1 MKGIARS
8 EHPIFSYVAFGAN
21 NKIVKKI
28 GKSAFGIN
36 SVHQK
41 LLFNKCCVL
50 HIGRELIEGN
60 TVVHHIEQLLKAT
73 YRYEKVF
80 NNKIYNNKKY
90 CGANY
95 SAYVRK
101 NFNQSSLFSFKK
113 VVKKIKSQNLIIK
126 LSNYKNLRSLFYYS
140 YDDMYLFLINLY
152 INDNKIFLRNN

>member
-1 MKGIARS
+1 MPSFTYSKKKFNIKTEKSKVGFLSNYLLSLKGIARS

-60 TVVHHIEQLLKAT
+60 TVVHHIEQLL
-73 YRYEKVF
+73 
-80 NNKIYNNKKY
+80 
-90 CGANY
+90 
-95 SAYVRK
+95 
-101 NFNQSSLFSFKK
+101 
-113 VVKKIKSQNLIIK
+113 
-126 LSNYKNLRSLFYYS
+126 
-140 YDDMYLFLINLY
+140 
-152 INDNKIFLRNN
+152 